1 MVFQKE
7 QLDNKMT
14 VEDCFEMLDF
24 AGKWGCY
31 INHNRNRVLC
41 NKSFTKM
48 VNSEGELT
56 VCDWLSFFSKKDQ
69 SILKVRVEN
78 PINQEDFYVRV
89 QINQQH
95 SNWVKTSLKI
105 VQEGVFI
112 IGDVPVPD
120 HNIIDH
126 DINEPVQ
133 QKQNYVNQNVDH
145 FMTWLSLIDQEMV
158 STKPKMDPQVDALE
172 RFKGDQHIQT
182 IMEEIPHGFSVLG
195 DDWKIRYM
203 NPTLEKIVGRRLDDL
218 YQKNVWTVYPVEQY
232 QDMYSKLKEAFET
245 QEVMKIEQYVSDIGK
260 TLELTVF
267 PNGDEMTLFIQD
279 LTEVR
284 LYTRALQETEERFS
298 LLAENINE
306 VFWITTSDF
315 ETWEYMSPSFEKIF
329 EMSIEEAYK
338 DKDLWFQGVHEEDRD
353 EVHSAFL
360 FMRYQK
366 VAVEYRFQMKNG
378 DWKWIRSKGYPLQKG
393 DKSIVVGVHEDITN
407 LKEKDELQARTKQNE
422 TALRV
427 AAGIAHEI
435 RNPLTSIKGFM
446 QLMMSN
452 KMEVQKYSGIIFS
465 ELSRIETIVNEFM
478 LLAKPTQK
486 IELEET
492 DVHDIMIYVTSL
504 FKNQIEGQDIELIQN
519 LDPSLPQCLSD
530 PKRLK
535 QIFINLVK
543 NAVEAMEGGGSLTVK
558 SEYIKQNSSLRF
570 TVSDTGKG
578 IEQEKLQRIGEPFF
592 TTKEKGTGL
601 GVMVTNKFVESLDG
615 QIHYESEIGK
625 GTSVIV
631 TLPIKPI

>member
-1 MVFQKE
+1 VVFQKE

-14 VEDCFEMLDF
+14 VEDCFEMLEV

-31 INHNRNRVLC
+31 INLNRNRVLC
-41 NKSFTKM
+41 NELFTAM
-48 VNSEGELT
+48 VDSEDELT
-56 VCDWLSFFSKKDQ
+56 VQEWLCFFSKKDQ
-69 SILKVRVEN
+69 SILKVRLEN

-89 QINQQH
+89 QINQQF
-95 SNWVKTSLKI
+95 NWVKTSLKI
-105 VQEGVFI
+105 VHEGVFI
-112 IGDVPVPD
+112 IGDGPVSD
-120 HNIIDH
+120 HNILDH

-133 QKQNYVNQNVDH
+133 LKQNYVNQNVDH

-158 STKPKMDPQVDALE
+158 STKTKMDPQVDVLE
-172 RFKGDQHIQT
+172 HFKGDQHIRT

-218 YQKNVWTVYPVEQY
+218 YQKNMWSVYPVEQY
-232 QDMYSKLKEAFET
+232 QDMYEKLKKAFET

-260 TLELTVF
+260 TLEFTVF

-298 LLAENINE
+298 LLAENVNE
-306 VFWITTSDF
+306 AFWITTSDF

-329 EMSIEEAYK
+329 EMSIEKVYK
-338 DKDLWFQGVHEEDRD
+338 EKDLWLQGVHENDRD
-353 EVHSAFL
+353 EVNSAFL

-393 DKSIVVGVHEDITN
+393 DKSIVVGVHEDITS

-478 LLAKPTQK
+478 LLAKPTQET
-486 IELEET
+486 ELEET

-504 FKNQIEGQDIELIQN
+504 FKNQIEGQEIELIQN
-519 LDPSLPQCLSD
+519 FDPSLSECLSD

-543 NAVEAMEGGGSLTVK
+543 NAVEAMEDGGSLTVK
-558 SEYIKQNSSLRF
+558 SEYIRSDSSLRF

-615 QIHYESEIGK
+615 QIRYESEIGK

>member
-14 VEDCFEMLDF
+14 VEDCFEMLDV

-41 NKSFTKM
+41 NKSFTTM
-48 VNSEGELT
+48 VDSESELT
-56 VCDWLSFFSKKDQ
+56 VGTWLRFFSKKDQ
-69 SILKVRVEN
+69 SILKVRMEN
-78 PINQEDFYVRV
+78 PINQEDFYIRV
-89 QINQQH
+89 YDNQQQF
-95 SNWVKTSLKI
+95 NWVKTSLKI

-112 IGDVPVPD
+112 IGDVPD
-120 HNIIDH
+120 NIID
-126 DINEPVQ
+126 DDTNEPVEL
-133 QKQNYVNQNVDH
+133 KQNYANQNVDH

-158 STKPKMDPQVDALE
+158 STKPELEPQVDVLE
-172 RFKGDQHIQT
+172 RFKGDQHIKR
-182 IMEEIPHGFSVLG
+182 IMDEIPHGFSVLG
-195 DDWKIRYM
+195 DDWRIRYM

-218 YQKNVWTVYPVEQY
+218 YQKSLWTVYPIEQY

-260 TLELTVF
+260 TIEFTVF

-298 LLAENINE
+298 LLAENVNE
-306 VFWITTSDF
+306 AFWITTSDF

-329 EMSIEEAYK
+329 EMSTDKVYK
-338 DKDLWFQGVHEEDRD
+338 EKDLWLQGVHEEDRD
-353 EVHSAFL
+353 EVNSAFL

-366 VAVEYRFQMKNG
+366 VAVEYRFQMNNG

-393 DKSIVVGVHEDITN
+393 DKSIVVGVHEDITS

-452 KMEVQKYSGIIFS
+452 QMDVQKYSEIIFS

-486 IELEET
+486 TELEET

-504 FKNQIEGQDIELIQN
+504 FKNQIEGQDIELFQN
-519 LDPSLPQCLSD
+519 FDPSLPQCLSD

-543 NAVEAMEGGGSLTVK
+543 NAVEAMEDGGSLTVK
-558 SEYIKQNSSLRF
+558 SEYIQQDSSLRF

>member
-1 MVFQKE
+1 VVFQKE

-14 VEDCFEMLDF
+14 VEDCFEMLDV

-31 INHNRNRVLC
+31 IDQSRVVC
-41 NKSFTKM
+41 NKSFTRM
-48 VNSEGELT
+48 VDSEGELT
-56 VCDWLSFFSKKDQ
+56 VREWLRYFSKKDQ
-69 SILKVRVEN
+69 SILKVRMEN

-89 QINQQH
+89 QINQQFH
-95 SNWVKTSLKI
+95 WVKTSLRI

-112 IGDVPVPD
+112 IGDVPVSD
-120 HNIIDH
+120 HNIIEH
-126 DINEPVQ
+126 DNNEPNQ
-133 QKQNYVNQNVDH
+133 LKQNYVNQNVDH

-158 STKPKMDPQVDALE
+158 STKPKMEPQVDVLE
-172 RFKGDQHIQT
+172 RFKGDQHIRT

-195 DDWKIRYM
+195 DDWKIQYM

-218 YQKNVWTVYPVEQY
+218 YQKNLWTVYPVEQY
-232 QDMYSKLKEAFET
+232 QNMYSKLKEAFET

-260 TLELTVF
+260 TLEFTVF

-298 LLAENINE
+298 LLAENVNE
-306 VFWITTSDF
+306 AFWITTSDF
-315 ETWEYMSPSFEKIF
+315 ETWEYMSPSFERIF
-329 EMSIEEAYK
+329 EISIEKVYK
-338 DKDLWFQGVHEEDRD
+338 EKDLWLQGVHEEDRD
-353 EVHSAFL
+353 EVNSAFL

-393 DKSIVVGVHEDITN
+393 DRSIVVGVHEDITS

-452 KMEVQKYSGIIFS
+452 QMEVQKYSEIIFS

-486 IELEET
+486 NELEET

-519 LDPSLPQCLSD
+519 FDPSLPQCLSD

-543 NAVEAMEGGGSLTVK
+543 NAVEAMEDGGSLTVK
-558 SEYIKQNSSLRF
+558 SEYIQQESSLRF

-615 QIHYESEIGK
+615 HIHYESELGK

>member
-14 VEDCFEMLDF
+14 VEDCFEMLEV

-31 INHNRNRVLC
+31 INLNRNRVLC
-41 NKSFTKM
+41 NELFTAM
-48 VNSEGELT
+48 VDSEDELT
-56 VCDWLSFFSKKDQ
+56 VQEWLCFFSKKDQ
-69 SILKVRVEN
+69 SILKVRLEN

-89 QINQQH
+89 QINQQF
-95 SNWVKTSLKI
+95 NWVKTSLKI
-105 VQEGVFI
+105 VHEGVFI
-112 IGDVPVPD
+112 IGDGPVSD
-120 HNIIDH
+120 HNILDH

-133 QKQNYVNQNVDH
+133 LKQNYVNQNVDH

-158 STKPKMDPQVDALE
+158 STKTKMDPQVDVLE
-172 RFKGDQHIQT
+172 HFKGDQHIRT

-218 YQKNVWTVYPVEQY
+218 YQKNMWSVYPVEQY
-232 QDMYSKLKEAFET
+232 QDMYEKLKKAFET

-260 TLELTVF
+260 TLEFTVF

-298 LLAENINE
+298 LLAENVNE
-306 VFWITTSDF
+306 AFWITTSDF

-329 EMSIEEAYK
+329 EMSIEKVYK
-338 DKDLWFQGVHEEDRD
+338 EKDLWLQGVHENDRD
-353 EVHSAFL
+353 EVNSAFL

-393 DKSIVVGVHEDITN
+393 DKSIVVGVHEDITS

-478 LLAKPTQK
+478 LLAKPTQET
-486 IELEET
+486 ELEET

-504 FKNQIEGQDIELIQN
+504 FKNQIEGQEIELIQN
-519 LDPSLPQCLSD
+519 FDPSLSECLSD

-543 NAVEAMEGGGSLTVK
+543 NAVEAMEDGGSLTVK
-558 SEYIKQNSSLRF
+558 SEYIRSDSSLRF

-615 QIHYESEIGK
+615 QIRYESEIGK